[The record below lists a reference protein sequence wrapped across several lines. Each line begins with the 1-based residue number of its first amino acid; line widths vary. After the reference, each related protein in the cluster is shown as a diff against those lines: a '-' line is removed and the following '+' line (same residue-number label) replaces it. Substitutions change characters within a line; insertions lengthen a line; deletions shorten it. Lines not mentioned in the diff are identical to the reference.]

1 MLVLLPYEEIVHI
14 FVNEIIFKVNFIV
27 VVHFGAQQLNKDILL
42 NYLMY
47 FLWWL
52 GCLYNILFD
61 FFMAFF

>member
-47 FLWWL
+47 FL
-52 GCLYNILFD
+52 
-61 FFMAFF
+61 